1 MTNYQPATLATY
13 ALREMQNEYV
23 SRRIEYGKPAVGR
36 LNHLG
41 CFEKLPARGPRFLK
55 LGKVP
60 LDQTPLTLNA
70 VASFILGR
78 HKSLAFPASREHWF
92 YSTRAASDRTH
103 GNVDQAPLS
112 QHPPIQ
118 SHQLLFRLAR
128 AATSDRHR
136 IQRSVD
142 PPYLIC
148 QKSR

>member
-60 LDQTPLTLNA
+60 L
-70 VASFILGR
+70 
-78 HKSLAFPASREHWF
+78 
-92 YSTRAASDRTH
+92 
-103 GNVDQAPLS
+103 APD
-112 QHPPIQ
+112 
-118 SHQLLFRLAR
+118 
-128 AATSDRHR
+128 TSDS
-136 IQRSVD
+136 QRCGE
-142 PPYLIC
+142 LHFGTA
-148 QKSR
+148 QKSRLPGFA